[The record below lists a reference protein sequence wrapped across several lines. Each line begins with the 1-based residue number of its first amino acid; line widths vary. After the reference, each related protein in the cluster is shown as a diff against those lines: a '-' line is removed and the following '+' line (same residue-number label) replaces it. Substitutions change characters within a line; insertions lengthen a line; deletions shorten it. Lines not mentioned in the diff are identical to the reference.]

1 MSPDMTL
8 LSTETPL
15 SSHPE
20 SPSQVRGA
28 EQGPSSVL
36 SGKPGRVQLQTL
48 LQKAGGFLP
57 PGWGFLS
64 RPASWVVLTCALS
77 VSLTHIPVFQKA
89 LDSGRHLMVI
99 KTRLSHLS
107 GRQYLCYL
115 EG

>member
-8 LSTETPL
+8 LPTETPL

-20 SPSQVRGA
+20 SPSQVPGA

-36 SGKPGRVQLQTL
+36 SGKLGRVQLQTL

-64 RPASWVVLTCALS
+64 RPASRVALTRALS
-77 VSLTHIPVFQKA
+77 AFPCLLHTYPSSRKPRIQA
-89 LDSGRHLMVI
+89 DI
-99 KTRLSHLS
+99 
-107 GRQYLCYL
+107 
-115 EG
+115 